1 MVASHSFQPR
11 DRPPLARCLL
21 STRLLRHGHQCAL
34 GGYRSVSRTSP
45 GPRPPSVDRWGC
57 KAAGCCSAFALG
69 PLVEPR
75 FALVRDCKCKD
86 MVLPT
91 PEVARPRVH
100 RSLRTPGR
108 RPSPARAVPDLASV
122 HLARPGG
129 DLVRRRGRRGP
140 CSRLLLVY
148 GVAGAWD
155 EPLRSNTSRHAA
167 HLVVTSRFER
177 L

>member
-11 DRPPLARCLL
+11 DRPPRARCLL
-21 STRLLRHGHQCAL
+21 GTRMVRHGHQCAL
-34 GGYRSVSRTSP
+34 GGYRSVSRTCP
-45 GPRPPSVDRWGC
+45 GPRPSSVDRWGC
-57 KAAGCCSAFALG
+57 KAAGYCSAFALG

-108 RPSPARAVPDLASV
+108 RPFPVRAVPDLASV

-129 DLVRRRGRRGP
+129 DRGTRVPSPPCRAVAPRVVARVRKDLTESTP
-140 CSRLLLVY
+140 VHFWCI
-148 GVAGAWD
+148 
-155 EPLRSNTSRHAA
+155 
-167 HLVVTSRFER
+167 
-177 L
+177 